1 MRVEDLI
8 DGWRGWDADLGS
20 RPEVLEVLSGG
31 LSNRSYLLGPVDRKM
46 VLRINGAGSMLPGG
60 DRGNEVRAWQAASAA
75 EIAPALVHVDEQGRF
90 LVSEYIE
97 GKLRGKPQDD
107 EGVVERA
114 FQLLGR
120 CHLLDVDVPAIDY
133 AAHVEQYWGVIESG
147 GIAVPAELTRQR
159 ESMRR
164 LLEELITSDTR
175 TGVCHHDLVTGNFVG
190 GPEKLYLIDW
200 EYAAL
205 GSPLMDYAAFGVEW
219 GVGDDVVA
227 ERAGVDLGLLVKA
240 KDFYRYEC
248 ELWGIV
254 SAFGRG
260 VPL

>member
-1 MRVEDLI
+1 MRVEDAI
-8 DGWRGWDADLGS
+8 GGWREWGAGLSS
-20 RPEVLEVLSGG
+20 RPELLGALSGG
-31 LSNRSYLLGPVDRKM
+31 RSNRSFLIGSDGRKM

-60 DRGNEVRAWQAASAA
+60 DRRNEVRLWQAASAA
-75 EIAPALVHVDEQGRF
+75 EIAPALVHVDEPGRF

-97 GKLRGKPQDD
+97 DTLPGKPQDD

-133 AAHVEQYWGVIESG
+133 AAHVEQYWGVIESM

-200 EYAAL
+200 EYAAPGL
-205 GSPLMDYAAFGVEW
+205 PLMDYAAFGVEW
-219 GVGDDVVA
+219 GVDDEVVA
-227 ERAGVDLGLLVKA
+227 ERAGADSGLLGMA
-240 KDFYRYEC
+240 KDFYRYQC
-248 ELWGIV
+248 ELWGVI
-254 SAFGRG
+254 SGSG
-260 VPL
+260 GD